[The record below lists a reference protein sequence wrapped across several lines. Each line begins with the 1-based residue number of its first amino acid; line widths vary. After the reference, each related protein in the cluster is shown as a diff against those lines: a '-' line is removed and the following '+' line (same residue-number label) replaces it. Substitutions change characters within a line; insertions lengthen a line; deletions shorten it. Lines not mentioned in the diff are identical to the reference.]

1 MAALSGGGRP
11 EQVEAATTIVVID
24 DEPAICHLVSLLLA
38 ERGYRVT
45 TAATAAEGLAAARTY
60 QPDLVL
66 MDYLLPD
73 LDGIALLQE
82 LKATVPDC
90 AVIIC
95 TGRGSEEI
103 AVQLIK
109 NGAAE
114 YLLKPF
120 NPRTFGD
127 RIDAVRRL
135 RSIELAN
142 RALQQERERLL
153 LEIESWNREL
163 QSRVREKSEALQ
175 RAQAEIAQ
183 TEKLAAL
190 GYLAAGM
197 AHEIRN
203 PLNSIALFT
212 QLLTQGASEAE
223 TQEFLDK
230 ILKEVDRIDGIIRR
244 LVEAANRRRSAAQVV
259 LVDQV
264 VREALAIFKPQVE
277 ARQITVDFRC
287 PTPLPSIKADPTE
300 LEQIFTNLF
309 QNALE
314 EMGDGGRLAIGLSG
328 SGSGIEIRVADSG
341 GGIRPEDRE
350 AIFKPFYSTKSR
362 GTGIGLPVAQR
373 IARLYRGDL
382 SVEHSSP
389 AGTTFLVT
397 LPVTC

>member
-1 MAALSGGGRP
+1 MNPVRTDN
-11 EQVEAATTIVVID
+11 AATILVID
-24 DEPAICHLVSLLLA
+24 DEPAICRLVDALLS
-38 ERGYRVT
+38 ERGHHVV
-45 TAATAAEGLAAARTY
+45 TAACANEGLEKLQSQ
-60 QPDLVL
+60 QPQLVL
-66 MDYLLPD
+66 MDYILPD
-73 LDGIALLQE
+73 CDGITLLQE
-82 LKATVPDC
+82 LKALSPDC
-90 AVIIC
+90 AVVIC

-109 NGAAE
+109 SGASE
-114 YLLKPF
+114 YLPKPF
-120 NPRTFGD
+120 NPKTLAD
-127 RIDAVRRL
+127 RIDSVLRL

-142 RALQQERERLL
+142 RGLQQERERLL
-153 LEIESWNREL
+153 LEIETWNREL

-212 QLLTQGASEAE
+212 QLLGQGIHDSES
-223 TQEFLDK
+223 QDYLDK

-244 LVEAANRRRSAAQVV
+244 LVEAANRRRSTAQDVSIE
-259 LVDQV
+259 LV
-264 VREALAIFKPQVE
+264 VRDSLAIFSPQVE
-277 ARQITVDFRC
+277 ARQIQVTLDC
-287 PTPLPSIKADPTE
+287 PEDLPVIKADTSE

-314 EMGDGGRLAIGLSG
+314 EMGKGGNLNIGLRNG
-328 SGSGIEIRVADSG
+328 KNTIEIRVSDNG

-350 AIFKPFYSTKSR
+350 AIFKPFFSTKSL

-382 SVEHSSP
+382 TVEHSSP
-389 AGTTFLVT
+389 EGTTFLVL
-397 LPVTC
+397 LPVLR

>member
-1 MAALSGGGRP
+1 MTP
-11 EQVEAATTIVVID
+11 EQPDDATTIVVID
-24 DEPAICHLVSLLLA
+24 DEPAICHLVPLLLA
-38 ERGYRVT
+38 ERGYRVMT
-45 TAATAAEGLAAARTY
+45 AVTAADGLTMARIH
-60 QPDLVL
+60 QPDLIL
-66 MDYLLPD
+66 MDYMLPD
-73 LDGIALLQE
+73 LDGMALLQE
-82 LKATVPDC
+82 LKAAVPDC

-109 NGAAE
+109 TGAAE

-120 NPRTFGD
+120 NPRTFAD

-153 LEIESWNREL
+153 YEIESWNREL

-212 QLLTQGASEAE
+212 QLLSQGASDGE

-244 LVEAANRRRSAAQVV
+244 LVEAANRRRSVAQVV
-259 LVDQV
+259 QVEQV
-264 VREALAIFKPQVE
+264 VKDALAIFTPQVE
-277 ARQITVDFRC
+277 ARQITVEFRS
-287 PTPLPSIKADPTE
+287 PAALPSIKADPTE
-300 LEQIFTNLF
+300 LEQIFTNLL

-314 EMGDGGRLAIGLSG
+314 EMGEGGRLTIALTD

-341 GGIRPEDRE
+341 GGVRPEDLD

-382 SVEHSSP
+382 TVEQSSP